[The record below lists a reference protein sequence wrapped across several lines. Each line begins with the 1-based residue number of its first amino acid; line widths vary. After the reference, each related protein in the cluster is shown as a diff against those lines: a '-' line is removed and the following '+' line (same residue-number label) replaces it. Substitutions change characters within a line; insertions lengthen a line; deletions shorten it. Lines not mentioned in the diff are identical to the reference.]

1 MEDIVVA
8 VIQVRTWSEQRR
20 ERSFDGGDN
29 PSKQLQT
36 KWQPKLSMVERDS
49 ADWHEIDVSRCT
61 SFFAQERITAL
72 NTSRF
77 ACHLR
82 NDFLAT
88 HGA

>member
-1 MEDIVVA
+1 MVA
-8 VIQVRTWSEQRR
+8 VIQVPTLSEQRR
-20 ERSFDGGDN
+20 QRNFNDGDN
-29 PSKQLQT
+29 PSKQPQT
-36 KWQPKLSMVERDS
+36 KWQPKLSKVERDS

-82 NDFLAT
+82 NDFLGT